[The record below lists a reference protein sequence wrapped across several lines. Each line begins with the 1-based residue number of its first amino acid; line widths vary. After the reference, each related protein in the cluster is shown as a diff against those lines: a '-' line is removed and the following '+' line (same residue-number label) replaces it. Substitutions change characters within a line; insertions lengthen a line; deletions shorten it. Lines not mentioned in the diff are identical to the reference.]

1 MLQSRLPLPALIIIR
16 STESLKAYFV
26 GRSGYLGVDGGP
38 NAGVKTMT
46 ELLIDRETYETHAV
60 HIGTQQKS
68 ADMAQFIQEVRA
80 DGLYLIDIEIT
91 DGRIRAI
98 SQFLNRYNPANI
110 MVVSAR
116 QYGQRPARK
125 FAEAIGANAS
135 VGRFIPGSLTNPAL
149 RSYVE
154 PDMLF
159 VTDPAA
165 DQQAL
170 REAVNTGL
178 PIVGICDANNNLR
191 NVDLALPAN
200 NKGRKSL
207 SLLYWVL
214 AREVLKARGDTT
226 DEAWAEAQDLE
237 DWESTF

>member
-1 MLQSRLPLPALIIIR
+1 
-16 STESLKAYFV
+16 
-26 GRSGYLGVDGGP
+26 
-38 NAGVKTMT
+38 MT
-46 ELLIDRETYETHAV
+46 ELLVDRETYETHAV

-68 ADMAQFIQEVRA
+68 ADMASFIQEVRS
-80 DGLYLIDIEIT
+80 DGLYLLDIEIT
-91 DGRIRAI
+91 DSRIRSIAN
-98 SQFLNRYNPANI
+98 FLSRYESSNI

-125 FAEAIGANAS
+125 FAEAIGANAA
-135 VGRFIPGSLTNPAL
+135 VGRFIPGGLTNPSL

-154 PDMLF
+154 PDILF

-170 REAVNTGL
+170 REAVNSGL

-200 NKGRKSL
+200 NKGRRSL
-207 SLLYWVL
+207 SLLYWIL
-214 AREVLKARGDTT
+214 AREVLKVRGETT
-226 DEAWAEAQDLE
+226 DETWAETQDVD

>member
-1 MLQSRLPLPALIIIR
+1 
-16 STESLKAYFV
+16 
-26 GRSGYLGVDGGP
+26 
-38 NAGVKTMT
+38 MT
-46 ELLIDRETYETHAV
+46 ELLVDRETYETHAV

-68 ADMAQFIQEVRA
+68 ADMASFIQEVRS
-80 DGLYLIDIEIT
+80 DGLYLLDIEIT
-91 DGRIRAI
+91 DSRIRSIAN
-98 SQFLNRYNPANI
+98 FLSRYESSNI

-125 FAEAIGANAS
+125 FAEAIGANAA
-135 VGRFIPGSLTNPAL
+135 VGRFIPGSLTNPSL

-154 PDMLF
+154 PDILF

-170 REAVNTGL
+170 REAVNSGL

-200 NKGRKSL
+200 NKGRRSL
-207 SLLYWVL
+207 SLLYWIL
-214 AREVLKARGDTT
+214 AREVLKVRGETT
-226 DEAWAEAQDLE
+226 DEAWAETQDVD